1 MGPHFQIQSH
11 AKVPGVRTSV
21 FFGGRTS
28 PPVRVQCQEDA
39 GRGEVAGR
47 GAGWPAGP
55 AAGSPRGGQRRS
67 GQRPESLFRC
77 VRLFPS
83 VDLLLNDCA
92 SPLGLPC
99 ATTKCH
105 QLGGLNDGNAF
116 SHSSGA
122 GAQGPG
128 ARGRVWWPLS
138 RGGRRPLPAVSPR
151 AALCAPA
158 CSAPRPLED
167 TTLRTSLDLRP
178 P

>member
-1 MGPHFQIQSH
+1 M
-11 AKVPGVRTSV
+11 

-28 PPVRVQCQEDA
+28 PPVRVQRQEDA
-39 GRGEVAGR
+39 GMGKSLAAEQAGQPGRPPARHVAGS
-47 GAGWPAGP
+47 
-55 AAGSPRGGQRRS
+55 AAQGSGLSLYS
-67 GQRPESLFRC
+67 GC

-92 SPLGLPC
+92 SPLGLPR

-105 QLGGLNDGNAF
+105 RLGGLNDGNAF